1 MSLHNFEHWWWSISN
16 LFGWVLRPKVH
27 PSRAHKHTQA
37 IALVL
42 SKGPDVS
49 TMVAYGRLTWLPSP
63 WDEVRN
69 VGEKP
74 TKFLLKVSISAG
86 KRVDGFW
93 VFSFYAEN
101 CGEMSGSAKRG
112 TNGAM
117 EQWYQKKIH
126 MFCNNRSN
134 SICRVFWEKCV
145 FFVDYFA
152 SVQCSWWLVS
162 SWSRYHLPSVHRY
175 KMVI

>member
-1 MSLHNFEHWWWSISN
+1 MFVLTNVSI
-16 LFGWVLRPKVH
+16 
-27 PSRAHKHTQA
+27 
-37 IALVL
+37 
-42 SKGPDVS
+42 
-49 TMVAYGRLTWLPSP
+49 MVAYGRLTWLPSP

-86 KRVDGFW
+86 KRVEGFW

-112 TNGAM
+112 TNETM

-134 SICRVFWEKCV
+134 SIYRVFWEKLFLLITLPRFNV
-145 FFVDYFA
+145 PDDLSHHGQGTTSLQYIDTR
-152 SVQCSWWLVS
+152 WLFRGWRDHTGHDVGLIP
-162 SWSRYHLPSVHRY
+162 WCIPS
-175 KMVI
+175 